1 MKNHLVASALTA
13 LAILS
18 ASPALAKEATPPA
31 PAGAYTLDKAH
42 GSLIVR
48 MSHMTFSHFTA
59 RFTQFGVKLQIDPR
73 HPEKARLEA
82 TIDPHSIDADNP
94 PAGFLDA
101 LRGPD
106 WLYASK
112 YPEITYRST
121 KIERTGPKT
130 ARVTGDLTLHGV
142 THPVVLNATFNGG
155 YPGFEMDPQARIGFS
170 VRGHF
175 SRSAFGI
182 SYGVLPPHS
191 IMGVGD
197 DVEVIIE
204 AELTG
209 PAWKKPAK

>member
-1 MKNHLVASALTA
+1 MRN
-13 LAILS
+13 ILI
-18 ASPALAKEATPPA
+18 APALAALIAFSAQSATAKEVAPPA
-31 PAGAYTLDKAH
+31 PAGTYALDKSH

-59 RFTQFGVKLQIDPR
+59 RFTRFDVKLKIDPK
-73 HPEKARLEA
+73 HPEKARLDA

-94 PAGFLDA
+94 PPGFLDA
-101 LRGPD
+101 LRGPE

-142 THPVVLNATFNGG
+142 THPVVLNVTFNGG